1 MAHLIKLHYLTKI
14 SMEPF
19 CYSMFSIF
27 LFITANF
34 YVFSYSDVE
43 EMEHYAGVPLP
54 TLYSGDRD
62 QSKMGELIVIWL
74 AY

>member
-1 MAHLIKLHYLTKI
+1 
-14 SMEPF
+14 
-19 CYSMFSIF
+19 MFSIF

-62 QSKMGELIVIWL
+62 QSKMGELIVIWQSAISTTRVSIL
-74 AY
+74 ILSITPIACKE

>member
-1 MAHLIKLHYLTKI
+1 
-14 SMEPF
+14 
-19 CYSMFSIF
+19 MFSIF